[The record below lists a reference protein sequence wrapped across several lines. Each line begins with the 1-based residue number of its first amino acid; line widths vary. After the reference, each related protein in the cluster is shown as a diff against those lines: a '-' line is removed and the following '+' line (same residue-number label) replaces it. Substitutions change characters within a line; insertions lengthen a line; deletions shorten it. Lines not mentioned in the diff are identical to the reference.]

1 MGHEQID
8 AFCDTLQSRL
18 SKPRSKNLLSRA
30 SFGKTY
36 SGYHK
41 MIVPNVRCTVPV
53 ETWDLPVAGS
63 PTVDMAM
70 LVIHYQNIQSAPN
83 FAAHEPSRYFIK
95 MQFKRRGR
103 TKVESTEGDEKLKRA

>member
-1 MGHEQID
+1 MLITADVISNMDVSQPRIEWKQ
-8 AFCDTLQSRL
+8 RL
-18 SKPRSKNLLSRA
+18 
-30 SFGKTY
+30 
-36 SGYHK
+36 
-41 MIVPNVRCTVPV
+41 PV

-63 PTVDMAM
+63 PTVEMAM
-70 LVIHYQNIQSAPN
+70 PVIYFQNIQSAPN